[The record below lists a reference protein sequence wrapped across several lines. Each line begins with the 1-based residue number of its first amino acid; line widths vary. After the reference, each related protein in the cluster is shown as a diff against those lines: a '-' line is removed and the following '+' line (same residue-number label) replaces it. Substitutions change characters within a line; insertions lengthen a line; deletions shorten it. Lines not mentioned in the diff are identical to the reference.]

1 MRSRRVREG
10 VQAALGSW
18 ARGLQNLG
26 GASDASA
33 FVAQTPLDMWSR
45 GPGRLQGSLP
55 VAPSTMMVGVP
66 LSLPPDRAREGV
78 VFLSV
83 SSGCVWIYENAVRMG
98 NFKLMLRSGD

>member
-1 MRSRRVREG
+1 
-10 VQAALGSW
+10 
-18 ARGLQNLG
+18 
-26 GASDASA
+26 
-33 FVAQTPLDMWSR
+33 
-45 GPGRLQGSLP
+45 
-55 VAPSTMMVGVP
+55 MMVGVP